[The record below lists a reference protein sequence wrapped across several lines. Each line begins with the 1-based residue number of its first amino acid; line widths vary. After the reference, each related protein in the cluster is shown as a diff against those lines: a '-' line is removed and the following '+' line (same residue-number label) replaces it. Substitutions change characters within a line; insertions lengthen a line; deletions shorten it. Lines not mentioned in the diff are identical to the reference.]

1 LYEEF
6 RTQKTANLRPESR
19 LSLLNRDWKS
29 QISEEN
35 SVVSS
40 PLKAA
45 ELPDKLRSGK
55 LNFLD
60 LDLYGDGPGLNN
72 QGTKT
77 PNSYH
82 AGDFDEPEG
91 LSLLNRM
98 PDL

>member
-1 LYEEF
+1 MYEEF
-6 RTQKTANLRPESR
+6 RTQKTAKLRPASR

-55 LNFLD
+55 LNLLD

-72 QGTKT
+72 KGTKT

-91 LSLLNRM
+91 LKLLNRLY
-98 PDL
+98 DL